1 MTEFRRKWV
10 PDTPEQYSE
19 FLREMQA
26 SRSSVEKRKER
37 QRLSPEERVLVLRKT
52 DGRCHICGGA
62 IEGNWDADHV
72 IPHSAGGEHSVDN
85 YLPSHSVCNNY
96 RWFYSPAEFQ
106 EVMRLGV
113 WLRTQVTNKSDVGMK
128 AAQKFLSH
136 EKSRLKRRKSD
147 A

>member
-72 IPHSAGGEHSVDN
+72 MPHSAGGEHSVDN

-106 EVMRLGV
+106 
-113 WLRTQVTNKSDVGMK
+113 
-128 AAQKFLSH
+128 
-136 EKSRLKRRKSD
+136 
-147 A
+147 